1 MNVNYTFDLDKAAS
15 FLGLMGNE
23 ARMHVLLLTVEHE
36 WDVGSLAKEVNISQP
51 ALSQHLR
58 KLKHDQLVTTRR
70 DGKTIYYLCSSPAVA
85 AMLKTLKD
93 VYPKR
98 GTKKLRRTA

>member
-1 MNVNYTFDLDKAAS
+1 MNYTFDPDKAAS
-15 FLGLMGNE
+15 FLGLIGNE

-58 KLKHDQLVTTRR
+58 KLKDDHLVTTRR
-70 DGKTIYYLCSSPAVA
+70 DGKIIYYSCSSPAVA
-85 AMLKTLKD
+85 VMLKTLKD

-98 GTKKLRRTA
+98 GAKDLRRTS